1 MTPALPAPV
10 WFRYTFI
17 SKSGGRKV
25 FEVRLDPSSARLL
38 PERAAA
44 PLPEWTRLDAG
55 KCGNCPLSS
64 DTTPHCPAAAALA
77 GVVEGFRDVLSY
89 EEAEVIVEGDGR
101 TTTKTA
107 AVQRTLPSLIGLYM
121 ASSGCPIL
129 EKLKPMAR
137 FHLPFS
143 SLEDTAYRV
152 VTMYATAQFVRA
164 RQGLPADFKMDGLRD
179 LYSQINQV
187 NADFCGRLRAAAEE
201 DSLFNS
207 IVSLDLFAAVMKIPL
222 RGRVD
227 AVFDLFAGYLA

>member
-1 MTPALPAPV
+1 MPAS
-10 WFRYTFI
+10 FRYTFV
-17 SKSGGRKV
+17 SKDGARKV
-25 FEVRLDPSSARLL
+25 FTVNLDPVTMRLL
-38 PERAAA
+38 PEERTG
-44 PLPEWTRLDAG
+44 PLPEWTKLDAG

-89 EEAEVIVEGDGR
+89 EEAEVIVESEGR

-137 FHLPFS
+137 FHLPFAT
-143 SLEDTAYRV
+143 LEDTAYRV

-164 RQGLPADFKMDGLRD
+164 RNGLSADFKMEGLRS
-179 LYSQINQV
+179 LYDQINRV
-187 NADFCGRLRAAAEE
+187 NSDFCGRLRAAASE

-227 AVFDLFAGYLA
+227 AVFDLFAGYL